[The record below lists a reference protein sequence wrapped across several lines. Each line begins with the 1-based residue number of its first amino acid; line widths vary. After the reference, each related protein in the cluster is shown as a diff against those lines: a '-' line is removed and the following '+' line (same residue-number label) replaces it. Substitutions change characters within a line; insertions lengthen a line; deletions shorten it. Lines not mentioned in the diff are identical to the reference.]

1 MKAPEIRNWKRFFRK
16 IYSETP
22 IFTKYIL
29 AQQMQKVKE
38 HFVFFRYFYTVFT
51 RQKPKSLL
59 QPPRLIR
66 VHFFRLFRIIYIDF
80 FIPIVYD
87 KIASYGVPIQQAA
100 PKNNKN
106 EHYI

>member
-38 HFVFFRYFYTVFT
+38 HFVFFRYFYTVFFQEKT
-51 RQKPKSLL
+51 G
-59 QPPRLIR
+59 I
-66 VHFFRLFRIIYIDF
+66 
-80 FIPIVYD
+80 
-87 KIASYGVPIQQAA
+87 AA
-100 PKNNKN
+100 PASAVDKGSLFSLISNNL
-106 EHYI
+106 YWFFYTDSVW